1 MNNPP
6 YFPSK
11 IADQLAWFQNFS
23 SLITAT
29 PATYGLVAGDA
40 VAIAAKVTPLQAAY
54 DAANDPGTRTAVTVA
69 ARNTAFAEAKA
80 VCFPYAVTISL
91 DGSVLATDKT
101 AVGVTNRSVTRTIV
115 PTPTAVPVLSHDSS
129 RALQAVIS
137 ATNSE
142 TPGKKGA
149 PLGCTTECFVSV
161 GTVAATDPAQ
171 LAYIGKRTKF
181 PTTLDFG
188 AGDVGKIATVA
199 ARYTKRNGTAGQ
211 EAAGPFSALI
221 SFTVI

>member
-6 YFPSK
+6 YFPSR
-11 IADQLAWFQNFS
+11 ISDQLAWLQNFAA
-23 SLITAT
+23 LITAA

-40 VAIAAKVTPLQAAY
+40 VAINAKVIVTQAAY
-54 DAANDPGTRTAVTVA
+54 DLANDPATKTTVTVA

-80 VCFPYAVTISL
+80 VCFPYAVAISL
-91 DGSVLATDKT
+91 DGSVAPSDKT
-101 AVGVTNRSVTRTIV
+101 AVGVTNRSTVRTIV

-129 RALQAVIS
+129 RALQAVVS

-149 PLGCTTECFVSV
+149 PLGCTLEFFLSI

-171 LAYIGKRTKF
+171 LSYIGKRTKM
-181 PTTLDFG
+181 PTTLNFAG
-188 AGDVGKIATVA
+188 GDVGRICTVA

-211 EAAGPFSALI
+211 EAAGPFSAMI
-221 SFTVI
+221 SFVVI